1 VANARG
7 VPIVAAGDILRRTA
21 LAATP
26 VGRTVQAIMERGDL
40 VDDEL
45 MIEILSSHVIQTD
58 AQTGFVLDGFPR
70 TVNQGLAL
78 DVLMENRGPMVIV
91 EIAVPQDELI
101 RRVSRRL
108 ICPQCGMNADR
119 LEGARQCQCGDT
131 LRARPDDTEAVARER
146 LRVYERATRPLVD
159 FYRKRPTFRAVDGTL
174 SPDRV
179 TAQIERAI
187 DRALDKLPV

>member
-1 VANARG
+1 VPVVAT
-7 VPIVAAGDILRRTA
+7 GDILRRAA
-21 LAATP
+21 LAATA

-45 MIEILSSHVIQTD
+45 MIEILSSHIVQTD

-108 ICPQCGMNADR
+108 ICPQCGMNAD
-119 LEGARQCQCGDT
+119 LVEGVRPCQCGDT
-131 LRARPDDTEAVARER
+131 LRPRPDDTEAVARER
-146 LRVYERATRPLVD
+146 LRVYERQTRPLVD
-159 FYRKRPTFRAVDGTL
+159 FYRKRPTFRAVDGAL
-174 SPDRV
+174 PPDRV

-187 DRALDKLPV
+187 DMALDNLPV